1 LVSCQH
7 NGNERSHIDKNREWN
22 KEGIRE
28 PEVMHYKEKIVASAA
43 RAFHFPWHPQDIEQ
57 HKSANAEFNTNPF
70 L

>member
-1 LVSCQH
+1 
-7 NGNERSHIDKNREWN
+7 
-22 KEGIRE
+22 
-28 PEVMHYKEKIVASAA
+28 MHYKEKIVASAA